1 MSQCAIKNNSLQ
13 VSEKWNF
20 TLAKTSEMYK
30 TKSKK
35 WLRNLYPTQLY
46 GNPLS
51 NMELFM
57 C

>member
-35 WLRNLYPTQLY
+35 WLRNLYPT
-46 GNPLS
+46 
-51 NMELFM
+51 
-57 C
+57 